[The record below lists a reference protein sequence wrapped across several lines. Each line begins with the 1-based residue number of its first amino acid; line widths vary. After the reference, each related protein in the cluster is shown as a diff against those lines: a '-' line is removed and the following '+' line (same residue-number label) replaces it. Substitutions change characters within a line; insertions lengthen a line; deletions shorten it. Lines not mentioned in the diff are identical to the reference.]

1 MRTGERLLSKI
12 LDMQDA
18 AAIKRFGL
26 REHHFL
32 TEAERKAFRFIEKYA
47 KENRGATPDYLTVVA
62 ETSLNYEPTTDTYEF
77 LVNDLKKRSL
87 VERTYSFLQDNVAD
101 KFSKMDDPFEFL
113 EFLQR
118 ESDRLYKE
126 HTSRAEVGTDAV
138 TGTEK
143 FLHEYEDR
151 KAGKSFKVWSSF
163 LPSISEAIGGYSS
176 NLYTWFGRSGRG
188 KSVVTL
194 KECIHA
200 AMQGAN
206 VLIWSMEMTTY
217 EVLARAYSMLSADK
231 GVFNA
236 RLNGLDLEAGYS
248 NKSLLMADLSEE
260 YEKGFR
266 EFLKDL
272 PNQLKGTLTIR
283 GVDDEDFDKR
293 GLRELEEDIIATKA
307 DVVLLDPFY
316 YLDYER
322 NIDGT
327 NGGAAAQTSKKLRHM
342 AGRLGCVIHAIT
354 QADET
359 LEENDRAGVR
369 HLRAPRRAEV
379 KKTKALLEDAALVI
393 GVDSLADE
401 GEGIVSLSKGRNG
414 GEGTN
419 IEIIYLP
426 NYGIVRELN
435 EITSGNAEDFASVEG
450 F

>member
-1 MRTGERLLSKI
+1 
-12 LDMQDA
+12 MQDA

-32 TEAERKAFRFIEKYA
+32 TEAEKRAFRFIEKYA
-47 KENRGATPDYLTVVA
+47 KENRGATPDYLTVVQ
-62 ETSLNYEPTTDTYEF
+62 ESSLNYEPTTDTYEF
-77 LVNDLKKRSL
+77 LVNDVKERSL
-87 VERTYSFLQDNVAD
+87 EQRTFDTLQNEVAE
-101 KFSKMDDPFEFL
+101 KFGKVSPFEFL
-113 EFLQR
+113 DFLTNTAETLR
-118 ESDRLYKE
+118 KE

-138 TGTEK
+138 RGTEK
-143 FLHEYEDR
+143 FIQEYEDR

-200 AMQGAN
+200 ATQGAN

-217 EVLARAYSMLSADK
+217 DVLARAYSMLSADK

-236 RLNGLDLEAGYS
+236 KLNGMDLEAGYS
-248 NKSLLMADLSEE
+248 NKSLLMADLTDEFEE
-260 YEKGFR
+260 GFR

-272 PNQLKGTLTIR
+272 PNQLEGTLTIR

-342 AGRLGCVIHAIT
+342 AGRLDCVIHAIT

-359 LEENDRAGVR
+359 QEENDRAGVR

-414 GEGTN
+414 GEGTS
-419 IEIIYLP
+419 IEIVYLP
-426 NYGIVRELN
+426 NFGIVKELN
-435 EITSGNAEDFASVEG
+435 DITNGNGDAFSDISGF
-450 F
+450 